1 MSNYNGNN
9 DVIVVVTYV
18 HVYVVVRHPVKNIVS
33 DIVPGLIGAEDD
45 EEGEERGE
53 GGDDGQNA
61 DHLHRHAV
69 RQWHVP
75 DIFHREKKTF
85 WHFHF
90 YKVVVALLFM
100 IKRGCYFRWMC
111 WRCSPRHVPTRTES
125 AGPTTA
131 RFIPSK
137 CPPGICWGHP
147 SQQPRTGPPVHL
159 ILHLAVVVLTFELSF
174 GFKRAL
180 SNVVLVV
187 WGIITTIILFGNMSN
202 CCQTAKLSTRWRE
215 QGAHLKSRSY
225 TEVIRV
231 MLVLN
236 RPNQQRESIEISHV
250 HISFL

>member
-1 MSNYNGNN
+1 
-9 DVIVVVTYV
+9 
-18 HVYVVVRHPVKNIVS
+18 
-33 DIVPGLIGAEDD
+33 
-45 EEGEERGE
+45 
-53 GGDDGQNA
+53 
-61 DHLHRHAV
+61 
-69 RQWHVP
+69 
-75 DIFHREKKTF
+75 
-85 WHFHF
+85 
-90 YKVVVALLFM
+90 
-100 IKRGCYFRWMC
+100 MC

-125 AGPTTA
+125 AGPTTT

-202 CCQTAKLSTRWRE
+202 CCQTAKLSSRWRE

-236 RPNQQRESIEISHV
+236 RRTKRVNWNSHV
-250 HISFL
+250 HISFLLDFSILLQHISDGASKLYLRGKMWNKEFKISSKNFVLANVRILNILGYVVKRSKVCIQLDKRFF